1 MALSLEK
8 GAPTDRCSEE
18 DDHHKQDHQRERERE
33 VADGEMMGRCRVII
47 SFSKLKIDRDAN
59 WVHCDHQHVVEVVVV
74 DLLPPH
80 YIHCILVKPP
90 LGRATLMIV
99 VVLSKS
105 CSARTDPMFKSCC

>member
-1 MALSLEK
+1 M
-8 GAPTDRCSEE
+8 
-18 DDHHKQDHQRERERE
+18 
-33 VADGEMMGRCRVII
+33 II

-59 WVHCDHQHVVEVVVV
+59 WVHCDHQHVVV

-105 CSARTDPMFKSCC
+105 CSATTDPKFKFCCCQHWNPSSVFILLMVANHISHLAETPK